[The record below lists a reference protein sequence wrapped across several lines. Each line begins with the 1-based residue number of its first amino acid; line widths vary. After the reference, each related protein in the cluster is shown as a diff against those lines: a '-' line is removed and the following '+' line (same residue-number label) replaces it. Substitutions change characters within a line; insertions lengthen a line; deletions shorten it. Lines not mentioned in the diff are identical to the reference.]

1 MKGCDKMAASK
12 KYASRDCGVFELTNL
27 ATSKKALRV
36 DYANTVTLNITADSV
51 VT

>member
-27 ATSKKALRV
+27 ATKQKGFKS
-36 DYANTVTLNITADSV
+36 
-51 VT
+51 